1 MQAPLIVN
9 CMLNSFLSY
18 TTITLNTLTILAL
31 RRTSHLSK
39 TLKMLLLNLAVTDL
53 GVGLLAQP
61 SYVVYLVMIIQGKTQ
76 TFTSEIT
83 FQIVYITGKLLS
95 YVSFF
100 GVVAL
105 AADKFLSIY
114 LHLRYQELVTYKR
127 VLAVVVSIWI
137 LSAILALIFSQRR
150 QFDFF
155 ISVPIESVCYLAT
168 ALCYLKIYL
177 LVRHH
182 KTQILTQ
189 RMQVTQ
195 EQIENEANAANLR
208 KSATGTFYLYL
219 VFVAC
224 YVPRMCIMTIISSAG
239 ESTALLI
246 HLRLYTFTLVF
257 LNSSLNPLIYCWKM
271 RHVGKAIIAIL
282 RNLAPCRSNQLQSN
296 LPEAT
301 S

>member
-1 MQAPLIVN
+1 MMLTPLIIN
-9 CMLNSFLSY
+9 CVLNSFLSY
-18 TTITLNTLTILAL
+18 TIITLNTLTILAL

-76 TFTSEIT
+76 TLTSEIT
-83 FQIVYITGKLLS
+83 LQIVYITGKFLS

-105 AADKFLSIY
+105 AADRFLSIY

-127 VLAVVVSIWI
+127 VLTVVVSIWI
-137 LSAILALIFSQRR
+137 LSAILALIFSLRPQIE
-150 QFDFF
+150 FF
-155 ISVPIESVCYLAT
+155 ISVPMESVCYLAT
-168 ALCYLKIYL
+168 ASFYLKIYL
-177 LVRHH
+177 LVRRH
-182 KTQILTQ
+182 KTQMLTQ
-189 RMQVTQ
+189 RIQVTQ
-195 EQIENEANAANLR
+195 EKTENEANAAKLR

-224 YVPRMCIMTIISSAG
+224 YVPRLCVMTIIKRAG
-239 ESTALLI
+239 ERTALVI

-271 RHVGKAIIAIL
+271 RHVGKAIMVIL
-282 RNLAPCRSNQLQSN
+282 RNLAPSRRN
-296 LPEAT
+296 
-301 S
+301 

>member
-1 MQAPLIVN
+1 MKALLIVN
-9 CMLNSFLSY
+9 CVLNSFLSC
-18 TTITLNTLTILAL
+18 TAITLNTLTILAL
-31 RRTSHLSK
+31 RRLTSHLSK
-39 TLKMLLLNLAVTDL
+39 TLRMLLLNLAVTDL

-83 FQIVYITGKLLS
+83 LQIVYITGKFLS

-105 AADKFLSIY
+105 AADRFLSIY

-127 VLAVVVSIWI
+127 VLSVVISIWI

-150 QFDFF
+150 QFDFY

-182 KTQILTQ
+182 KTEILTQ
-189 RMQVTQ
+189 RIQVTQ
-195 EQIENEANAANLR
+195 EQIENEANAGKLK
-208 KSATGTFYLYL
+208 KSATSIFYLYL

-224 YVPRMCIMTIISSAG
+224 YVPRMCIMSIISSAG
-239 ESTALLI
+239 ESTASLI
-246 HLRLYTFTLVF
+246 HLRHYTFTLVF

-271 RHVGKAIIAIL
+271 RHVGKAIMVIL
-282 RNLAPCRSNQLQSN
+282 RNLAPCRSS
-296 LPEAT
+296 
-301 S
+301 

>member
-1 MQAPLIVN
+1 MKALLIVN
-9 CMLNSFLSY
+9 CVLNSFLSC
-18 TTITLNTLTILAL
+18 TAITLNTLTILAL
-31 RRTSHLSK
+31 RRLTSHLSK
-39 TLKMLLLNLAVTDL
+39 TLRMLLLNLAVTDL

-83 FQIVYITGKLLS
+83 LQIVYITGKFLS

-127 VLAVVVSIWI
+127 VLSVVISIWI

-150 QFDFF
+150 QFDFY

-182 KTQILTQ
+182 KTEILTQ
-189 RMQVTQ
+189 RIQVTQ
-195 EQIENEANAANLR
+195 EQIENEANAGKLK
-208 KSATGTFYLYL
+208 KSATSIFYLYL

-224 YVPRMCIMTIISSAG
+224 YVPRMCIMSIISSAG

-271 RHVGKAIIAIL
+271 RHIGKAIMVIL
-282 RNLAPCRSNQLQSN
+282 RNLAPNRSS
-296 LPEAT
+296 
-301 S
+301 

>member
-1 MQAPLIVN
+1 MKAPLIVN
-9 CMLNSFLSY
+9 CVLNSFLSC
-18 TTITLNTLTILAL
+18 TAITLNTLTILAL
-31 RRTSHLSK
+31 RRLTSHLSK
-39 TLKMLLLNLAVTDL
+39 TLRMLLLNLAVTDL

-83 FQIVYITGKLLS
+83 LQIVYITGKFLS

-127 VLAVVVSIWI
+127 VLSVVISIWI

-150 QFDFF
+150 QFDFY

-182 KTQILTQ
+182 KTEILTQ
-189 RMQVTQ
+189 RIQVTQ
-195 EQIENEANAANLR
+195 EQIENEANAGKLK
-208 KSATGTFYLYL
+208 KSATSIFYLYL

-224 YVPRMCIMTIISSAG
+224 YVPRMCIMSIISSAG

-257 LNSSLNPLIYCWKM
+257 LNSSLNPLIYCWKI
-271 RHVGKAIIAIL
+271 RHIGKAIMIIL
-282 RNLAPCRSNQLQSN
+282 RNLAPCRSS
-296 LPEAT
+296 
-301 S
+301 